1 MYYQR
6 LARNDCSHARPR
18 QAFRRHSQR
27 CTEQLAPHTCFQ
39 SHVQITEKD
48 EAVLEHLVDLSCD
61 ELEGEEEAGF
71 RLTFH
76 FRENPFFSNTTLVRM
91 GPSGT
96 G

>member
-1 MYYQR
+1 MYLR
-6 LARNDCSHARPR
+6 VACIACKTPDFVNCLESTLDEVHKSSAHVLS
-18 QAFRRHSQR
+18 F
-27 CTEQLAPHTCFQ
+27 

-76 FRENPFFSNTTLVRM
+76 FRENAFFSNTTLVRISM
-91 GPSGT
+91 RPSET